1 MDGPLPFLSITGL
14 WGFLHTMNILMLSLR
29 FPILKRAPKDVTV
42 PNHLTFGLVL
52 LYMTHT
58 IRSLINEH
66 ARKLYNS
73 GFSRVHGPIYVVV
86 SLINVH
92 PLFNGC
98 TFIPGCSF
106 IREWIVWMFF
116 FESTRDKRQAEILH
130 VQTSWKDDVPGD
142 QISASSAEKWQRCRL
157 SLFNIGVPLSV

>member
-1 MDGPLPFLSITGL
+1 MRMTSEDVNKPGMPKTKSNNCLLAYSNPSPLCKHVLARKGAFNLNHVI
-14 WGFLHTMNILMLSLR
+14 FKMN
-29 FPILKRAPKDVTV
+29 
-42 PNHLTFGLVL
+42 
-52 LYMTHT
+52 T

-66 ARKLYNS
+66 ARKQYNS

-106 IREWIVWMFF
+106 IRERIVVC
-116 FESTRDKRQAEILH
+116 L
-130 VQTSWKDDVPGD
+130 
-142 QISASSAEKWQRCRL
+142 
-157 SLFNIGVPLSV
+157 LFNL